1 MPKGRTHAVD
11 GREGVD
17 DEGSRGPLVL
27 LALFTTLAVGAL
39 GFPDLAAHIVGSVEE
54 VGYLDKP

>member
-1 MPKGRTHAVD
+1 MD